1 MNHIGPIA
9 DDDGADDRLSETA
22 HVGSTVGVKVSASD
36 PDAADTVTY
45 ATDDDRF
52 TVDADGT
59 VRVADG
65 AHFDHETEPS
75 ISLTVTATSSD
86 TTTSTRVFSLTVDDV
101 NEAPVID
108 VVRGSGRIDSS
119 NFAASGAGYTV
130 TARQITDSGDLSA
143 PSTALVTHSSH
154 GLGVVGSTGS
164 GAPANQLGYDAGR
177 LLSEEMIVSF
187 DAAVASAEVSIAALW
202 SSENGTYEVGRYVLY
217 MNGAQV
223 GDSDFASPTHHQ
235 GTVLQIDPG
244 VAFDQIVFSATP
256 YGDQGNITN
265 NSSDYFIHNISYHS
279 ATGVAEDAT
288 TGTVAATLV
297 AQDPDTGDSVTLSLV
312 DGSGNVVVDGNFELV
327 GDEIRVKAGATL
339 DRETAGVQRLT
350 VRATDDQGLYQ
361 DLSVDI
367 HVLDAN
373 EHAIGSVA
381 DADGATPDRIDETA
395 GAGTLVG
402 IRASAADADATAT
415 VSYAVDDARFSIAAD
430 GTVRVAAGASF
441 DAETEPSIA
450 LTVTATSSDGSS
462 AVQRFDIAVADINEH
477 AIGSVSDADGATP
490 DRIDETAGEG
500 TPVGIRASAADADA
514 TATVSYAVDDARFSI
529 AADGTVRVAAGAS
542 FDAETEPSIALT
554 VTATSSDGSSAQQ
567 RFDIAVADI
576 NEAPTWLS
584 VSTLAVEENVAGA
597 VVGQITVADVDDG
610 SGHDFTVSDARF
622 EVASGQLRLKS
633 GVMLDYEVEPSIEFH
648 LIATD
653 TDGLSFGRDLTIN
666 VADVFDFAV
675 TEFADY
681 LVGNFAANEVDALGG
696 DDTIIGRAGDDMLCG
711 GAGDDRIAAGGGD
724 DHAHGNEGNDSLKGG
739 TGNDRLLGGA
749 GHDTLI
755 GGRGA
760 DVILGS
766 WGTDLLRGKA
776 GQDQLFGGRESD
788 WLGGGRGRDV
798 LFGNRGDDEVR
809 GHVGADRLRG
819 GHGAD
824 ELHGG
829 MGADRLNGGLGND
842 VLKGGKGADIMRG
855 SSGQDLLHGGHGRD
869 ELFGGRSADILGGGR
884 GGDRLQGGNG
894 DDTLKGGKGND
905 LLRGGNDDDQ
915 LHGGRGADRILGG
928 IGNDTVSGGLGGDVF
943 VFKKMRAGEVETI
956 LDFKDGIDVIEL
968 HGVAPELVRESIFD
982 AVRDG
987 DGDHAEVVIKGQIL
1001 KFKGVNASSLSLD
1014 DFVLV

>member
-86 TTTSTRVFSLTVDDV
+86 TTTSARVFNLTVDDV

-119 NFAASGAGYTV
+119 NFSASGAGYTV

-143 PSTALVTHSSH
+143 PSTALITHSNH

-288 TGTVAATLV
+288 TGTVAAKLV

-312 DGSGNVVVDGNFELV
+312 DESGNAVADSNFELV

-373 EHAIGSVA
+373 EHAIGAVS
-381 DADGATPDRIDETA
+381 DADGATADRIDETA

-462 AVQRFDIAVADINEH
+462 AVQRFDIAVADINE
-477 AIGSVSDADGATP
+477 
-490 DRIDETAGEG
+490 
-500 TPVGIRASAADADA
+500 
-514 TATVSYAVDDARFSI
+514 
-529 AADGTVRVAAGAS
+529 
-542 FDAETEPSIALT
+542 
-554 VTATSSDGSSAQQ
+554 
-567 RFDIAVADI
+567 
-576 NEAPTWLS
+576 APTWLS
-584 VSTLAVEENVAGA
+584 VSTLVVEENVAGA

-610 SGHDFTVSDARF
+610 SRHDFTVSDARF

-633 GVMLDYEVEPSIEFH
+633 GVMLDYEVEPSVE
-648 LIATD
+648 LRLTATD

-666 VADVFDFAV
+666 VGDVFDFAV

-681 LVGNFAANEVDALGG
+681 LVGNFTANEVDALGG
-696 DDTIIGRAGDDMLCG
+696 DDTIIGRAGDDLLCG

-749 GHDTLI
+749 GHDTLN

-766 WGTDLLRGKA
+766 WGMDLLRGKA

-869 ELFGGRSADILGGGR
+869 EMFGGRSADILGGGR
-884 GGDRLQGGNG
+884 GSDRLQGGNG
-894 DDTLKGGKGND
+894 DDTLKGGKGKD

-915 LHGGRGADRILGG
+915 LYGGRGADRILGG

-943 VFKKMRAGEVETI
+943 VFKRLRAGEVETI

-987 DGDHAEVVIKGQIL
+987 YGDHAEVVIKGQTL

>member
-9 DDDGADDRLSETA
+9 DDDGAVDRLSEAA

-45 ATDDDRF
+45 TTDNDRF

-65 AHFDHETEPS
+65 AYFDHETEPS

-86 TTTSTRVFSLTVDDV
+86 TTTSTRVFNLTVDDV
-101 NEAPVID
+101 NEAPVIE
-108 VVRGSGRIDSS
+108 VVQGSGRIDSS

-143 PSTALVTHSSH
+143 PSTALVTHSNH

-177 LLSEEMIVSF
+177 LLSEEMIVTF
-187 DAAVASAEVSIAALW
+187 DAAVASAEVDIAALW

-265 NSSDYFIHNISYHS
+265 NSSDYFIHAISYHS

-288 TGTVAATLV
+288 TGTVAAKLV

-367 HVLDAN
+367 HVLDTN
-373 EHAIGSVA
+373 EHTIGAVA

-395 GAGTLVG
+395 AAGMLVG

-477 AIGSVSDADGATP
+477 AIGAVSDADGATA

-500 TPVGIRASAADADA
+500 TLVGIRASAADADA

-542 FDAETEPSIALT
+542 FDAETEPSVALT

-576 NEAPTWLS
+576 NEHAI
-584 VSTLAVEENVAGA
+584 GA
-597 VVGQITVADVDDG
+597 
-610 SGHDFTVSDARF
+610 VSDAD
-622 EVASGQLRLKS
+622 G
-633 GVMLDYEVEPSIEFH
+633 
-648 LIATD
+648 AT
-653 TDGLSFGRDLTIN
+653 
-666 VADVFDFAV
+666 
-675 TEFADY
+675 
-681 LVGNFAANEVDALGG
+681 
-696 DDTIIGRAGDDMLCG
+696 
-711 GAGDDRIAAGGGD
+711 
-724 DHAHGNEGNDSLKGG
+724 
-739 TGNDRLLGGA
+739 
-749 GHDTLI
+749 
-755 GGRGA
+755 
-760 DVILGS
+760 
-766 WGTDLLRGKA
+766 
-776 GQDQLFGGRESD
+776 
-788 WLGGGRGRDV
+788 
-798 LFGNRGDDEVR
+798 
-809 GHVGADRLRG
+809 
-819 GHGAD
+819 
-824 ELHGG
+824 
-829 MGADRLNGGLGND
+829 
-842 VLKGGKGADIMRG
+842 
-855 SSGQDLLHGGHGRD
+855 
-869 ELFGGRSADILGGGR
+869 
-884 GGDRLQGGNG
+884 
-894 DDTLKGGKGND
+894 
-905 LLRGGNDDDQ
+905 
-915 LHGGRGADRILGG
+915 ADRIDETAAAGTLVG
-928 IGNDTVSGGLGGDVF
+928 IRASAADADATATVSYAVDDARF
-943 VFKKMRAGEVETI
+943 SIAA
-956 LDFKDGIDVIEL
+956 DGTVR
-968 HGVAPELVRESIFD
+968 VA
-982 AVRDG
+982 A
-987 DGDHAEVVIKGQIL
+987 
-1001 KFKGVNASSLSLD
+1001 
-1014 DFVLV
+1014 